1 MDVLFILVI
10 SCLILGCAVGVMA
23 GLLGI
28 GGGLIIVPVLTYLLA
43 ELLKIAPQETIVI
56 AIATSLSTI
65 IFTGISSARAHYR
78 LGNLH
83 RHIILWCGLG
93 TGAGAI
99 AGAQIA
105 SAIPGSILKLI
116 FACLVIAIALYMLFG
131 RRVESNNSV
140 TQPKL
145 ATIGMLTGTLSA
157 LMGIGGGALL
167 VPALVWYRVNIR
179 QAIGCAAF
187 SGVVIACFGSSTF
200 IVSGWHYG
208 QLTEG
213 YLGYIYWPATLSIA
227 ATSIFT
233 APIGAKLG
241 QQMNTQVLKNIFAV
255 FLVIVSIRMLWG
267 L

>member
-10 SCLILGCAVGVMA
+10 SCLLLGGVVGVMA

-43 ELLKIAPQETIVI
+43 ELLQIAPQETIVI

-78 LGNLH
+78 LGNLQ
-83 RHIILWCGLG
+83 RHIIVWCGFGIGL
-93 TGAGAI
+93 GAI
-99 AGAQIA
+99 VGAQIA
-105 SAIPGSILKLI
+105 SAIPGTALKLI

-131 RRVESNNSV
+131 RRVESDNSA
-140 TQPKL
+140 TKPKL
-145 ATIGMLTGTLSA
+145 ATIGITTGTLSA

-167 VPALVWYRVNIR
+167 VPALIWYRVNIR

-187 SGVVIACFGSSTF
+187 SGIVIAVFGSSSF
-200 IVSGWHYG
+200 VVSGWDYG
-208 QLTEG
+208 QLSQG

-227 ATSIFT
+227 ATSVFT
-233 APIGAKLG
+233 APMGAKLG
-241 QQMNTQVLKNIFAV
+241 QQMNTQLLKKIFAV

>member
-65 IFTGISSARAHYR
+65 IFTGISSARAYYR
-78 LGNLH
+78 LGYTV
-83 RHIILWCGLG
+83 ILFF
-93 TGAGAI
+93 GADWVLAQ
-99 AGAQIA
+99 APSPPQIA
-105 SAIPGSILKLI
+105 NAIPGSILKLI

-140 TQPKL
+140 TKPKL

-167 VPALVWYRVNIR
+167 VPRWFGIVLTYAKQLVVRRLVASLSRASAAAL
-179 QAIGCAAF
+179 
-187 SGVVIACFGSSTF
+187 
-200 IVSGWHYG
+200 
-208 QLTEG
+208 L
-213 YLGYIYWPATLSIA
+213 
-227 ATSIFT
+227 
-233 APIGAKLG
+233 
-241 QQMNTQVLKNIFAV
+241 
-255 FLVIVSIRMLWG
+255 
-267 L
+267 